1 MMTLNF
7 DNIIFYFFEIDIR
20 ILNLF
25 HQKGYINKENYLNFI
40 DNYFKFERLGG
51 NIGDVD
57 L

>member
-1 MMTLNF
+1 MTLNF